1 MVDALAYA
9 GALALWVLAAGLP
22 DDGVARW
29 AGALVFHL
37 LVAAL
42 IRWLWIRP
50 QRLKPSF
57 MSPWLFAIAAGV
69 ALLGRVGQ
77 NAT

>member
-1 MVDALAYA
+1 MVDALLYL
-9 GALALWVLAAGLP
+9 GALALWLVAAGLP

-29 AGALVFHL
+29 VGALVFHL

-50 QRLKPSF
+50 QRPKPPF
-57 MSPWLFAIAAGV
+57 LSPWIFAIAAGV
-69 ALLGRVGQ
+69 ALLGRMGQ
-77 NAT
+77 SGT